1 MIRVAAVLI
10 AVGAILLVLAIPA
23 TAQEPLTWRDPDTR
37 CVYLKVGDT
46 LSLRYRRD
54 GTPDC
59 ASVERDVAD
68 AGITRNDFREL
79 ARSIEALR
87 RDIGG
92 VHRTV
97 EEIRREVENMRR
109 QSGPRP
115 AQ

>member
-1 MIRVAAVLI
+1 MIRTAIAASMF
-10 AVGAILLVLAIPA
+10 ALAMPA
-23 TAQEPLTWRDPDTR
+23 MAQETAPSTWRDPDTR

-68 AGITRNDFREL
+68 AGITRSDFREL

-97 EEIRREVENMRR
+97 EEIRREVESIRR